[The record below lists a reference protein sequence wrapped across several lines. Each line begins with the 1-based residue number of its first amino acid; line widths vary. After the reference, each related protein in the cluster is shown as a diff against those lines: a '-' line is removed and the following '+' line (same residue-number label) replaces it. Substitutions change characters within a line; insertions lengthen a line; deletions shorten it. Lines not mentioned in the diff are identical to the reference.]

1 MWTLIPELDA
11 ALNQRPARFMEV
23 VGRLKKDVTLES
35 ATADLSVIA
44 ERAARDFPQT
54 NKDWGVT
61 IAPLRAGL
69 TGPELQLTS
78 IVLLVIVGFV
88 LLLCCANVANLLLA
102 RACAR
107 EREVAVRAALGAGRG
122 RIVRQLLTESLVLAI
137 LGGAC
142 GLAVGSAIL
151 QAGPAVI
158 PVGLLPPAVMLTLD
172 ARVVIFCMAAV
183 LVVGLLFGL
192 VPAWHATRTSLTHV
206 IASDS
211 RSIIRGGGG
220 FRSLVVAVEVAA
232 AVLLLCGAGLLV
244 RTMLQLERF
253 DPGYRVDG
261 DSVLTLDLS
270 VGGTRYANSET
281 LRQFYDAVE
290 RDLRGLAGV
299 RRAGLSSSL
308 PYGTSEMGRRIFDL
322 VGEPVERDR
331 RASDMAVATPGY
343 FHTLDLAI
351 IAGRGFTERDAS
363 KNPPVCVVN
372 EAFVRHHFG
381 SRNPIGALIVAR
393 PAPLGPPSA
402 PREIVGVVRQT
413 KGRPDDPEDLMQV
426 TAPLAQM
433 PIGDTFLVV
442 QPITGRPEL
451 LVPAIRELVSRHD
464 PTVPVRRIRTLDELL
479 DERMARYRF
488 RAVAVTTFAGL
499 ALALAMVGVFGV
511 LAYSVEQ
518 RSRELGVRIAL
529 GATARNVLALVLT
542 GAIRLMAGG
551 IIIGLAAAAMLAR
564 SISTFLYGVQ
574 PLDVVTFGAVV
585 VVVALTAVTATA
597 VPAVRALRLD
607 PAVTLR
613 SE

>member
-1 MWTLIPELDA
+1 
-11 ALNQRPARFMEV
+11 
-23 VGRLKKDVTLES
+23 
-35 ATADLSVIA
+35 
-44 ERAARDFPQT
+44 
-54 NKDWGVT
+54 
-61 IAPLRAGL
+61 
-69 TGPELQLTS
+69 
-78 IVLLVIVGFV
+78 
-88 LLLCCANVANLLLA
+88 
-102 RACAR
+102 
-107 EREVAVRAALGAGRG
+107 
-122 RIVRQLLTESLVLAI
+122 
-137 LGGAC
+137 
-142 GLAVGSAIL
+142 
-151 QAGPAVI
+151 
-158 PVGLLPPAVMLTLD
+158 
-172 ARVVIFCMAAV
+172 
-183 LVVGLLFGL
+183 
-192 VPAWHATRTSLTHV
+192 
-206 IASDS
+206 
-211 RSIIRGGGG
+211 
-220 FRSLVVAVEVAA
+220 
-232 AVLLLCGAGLLV
+232 
-244 RTMLQLERF
+244 
-253 DPGYRVDG
+253 
-261 DSVLTLDLS
+261 
-270 VGGTRYANSET
+270 
-281 LRQFYDAVE
+281 
-290 RDLRGLAGV
+290 
-299 RRAGLSSSL
+299 
-308 PYGTSEMGRRIFDL
+308 
-322 VGEPVERDR
+322 
-331 RASDMAVATPGY
+331 
-343 FHTLDLAI
+343 
-351 IAGRGFTERDAS
+351 
-363 KNPPVCVVN
+363 
-372 EAFVRHHFG
+372 
-381 SRNPIGALIVAR
+381 
-393 PAPLGPPSA
+393 
-402 PREIVGVVRQT
+402 VVRQT